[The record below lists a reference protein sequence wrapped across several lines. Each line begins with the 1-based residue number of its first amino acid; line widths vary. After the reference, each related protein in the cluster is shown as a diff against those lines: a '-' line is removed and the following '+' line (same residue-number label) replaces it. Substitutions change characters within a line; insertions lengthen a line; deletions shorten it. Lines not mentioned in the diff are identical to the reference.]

1 MASTRML
8 DRLTGL
14 APPHR
19 PDFGLERIKFT
30 LMIPVSLAL
39 LTKAWINERAP
50 GTSGGGASVDT
61 SPVAPSDPGQP
72 CHREFMSVWRPC
84 SRAAVHGSGHTLT
97 PTNEER
103 RLTPDDVERRFRR

>member
-1 MASTRML
+1 MATMASTRML

-39 LTKAWINERAP
+39 LTRARINERRARNQWGRGIGGYEP
-50 GTSGGGASVDT
+50 G
-61 SPVAPSDPGQP
+61 
-72 CHREFMSVWRPC
+72 RPI
-84 SRAAVHGSGHTLT
+84 GPWTTL
-97 PTNEER
+97 P
-103 RLTPDDVERRFRR
+103 